1 MRSIKNRIT
10 ARLLAIAA
18 LTTLSN
24 LVPAYAQSPAVDP
37 SAVEILK
44 SMTDYLGGLKQFSV
58 DTQNTLE
65 HVLDSGQR
73 IDEDISVSVIISRP
87 GKLKS
92 RRLGELID
100 QAFYYD
106 GKTLTLNNKNA
117 NVYATEKA
125 PATIEQLLDFA
136 RESLGLISPA
146 SDLVY
151 RNVYELMMQDVTS
164 ETVVGKAVINGR
176 TCNHLAFRRPDV
188 DFQVWVADADEP
200 LPCKYVVTDKS
211 TPELVSTISVMSN
224 WNVKPPVTD
233 NTFSYVPGKGTTR
246 VEFMP
251 LESGASK

>member
-10 ARLLAIAA
+10 ASLLAITA
-18 LTTLSN
+18 LTTMSN
-24 LVPAYAQSPAVDP
+24 LVPASAQSPAIEP
-37 SAVEILK
+37 AAVEMLK
-44 SMTDYLGGLKQFSV
+44 SMTDHISGLKQFSV

-87 GKLKS
+87 DKLRS
-92 RRLGELID
+92 SRLGGLID
-100 QAFYYD
+100 QVFYYD
-106 GKTLTLNNKNA
+106 GKNLTLNNKNA

-125 PATIEQLLDFA
+125 PATVEQMLDFA
-136 RESLGLISPA
+136 RESLGLILPA

-151 RNVYELMMQDVTS
+151 RNVNALMMQDVTS
-164 ETVVGKAVINGR
+164 ATVVGKAVINGK

-188 DFQVWVADADEP
+188 DFQVWIADAGEP
-200 LPCKYVVTDKS
+200 LPCKYVVTDTS
-211 TPELVSTISVMSN
+211 SPELVSTISVMSN
-224 WNVKPPVTD
+224 WNVKPTVTD
-233 NTFSYVPGKGTTR
+233 NTFSYKPGKGTTQ